1 MIRALIEE
9 SAARVPG
16 RQGGTRAET
25 VLGYLLEGV
34 GRDFSESTYRTFRHR
49 IRDMIVD
56 DILYM
61 RGEADTSRSPVTH
74 DGAPVRP
81 WADQLTRLETW
92 EGRTPAG
99 DSATI
104 GALWTAYAQA
114 RFALG
119 LPAGSNVSAIGVIP
133 GRSLVLVGGRM
144 GDAVLQVTGPLVGRL
159 APRAGEWAVDY
170 KGGNEPFDIEQAH
183 GYNANLQGNS
193 GSFVMGRGAGAHT
206 YRGLIFIFR
215 DSGAAARA
223 AASIEGA
230 GLHANLK
237 VAYFGQN
244 GELVWLR

>member
-1 MIRALIEE
+1 LR
-9 SAARVPG
+9 
-16 RQGGTRAET
+16 
-25 VLGYLLEGV
+25 YLLEGI

-49 IRDMIVD
+49 IRDLIVD

-61 RGEADTSRSPVTH
+61 RGEADTSGSPATH
-74 DGAPVRP
+74 EGVPVRP
-81 WADQLTRLETW
+81 WADQLTRIETW
-92 EGRTPAG
+92 EGRVPTG

-119 LPAGSNVSAIGVIP
+119 LPAGSNVSAIGAVP
-133 GRSLVLVGGRM
+133 GRSLVLVGGLM
-144 GDAVLQVTGPLVGRL
+144 GDAVLRVTGPLVGRL
-159 APRAGEWAVDY
+159 APAAGEWAVDY
-170 KGGNEPFDIEQAH
+170 KGGEKPFDMKQARI
-183 GYNANLQGNS
+183 YNDNLQGNS
-193 GSFVMGRGAGAHT
+193 GSFIMGRGAGAHT
-206 YRGLIFIFR
+206 YRGLLFIFR

-230 GLHANLK
+230 GFHANLK